1 MGEMEWGGV
10 IIGEGFAFQLPI
22 RIKQTPFL
30 IFASENCLKKQI
42 SVIVIE

>member
-10 IIGEGFAFQLPI
+10 IIVNVAPFRLSI
-22 RIKQTPFL
+22 RTKHTLFFIV
-30 IFASENCLKKQI
+30 ASENCLKKQI